1 MRVENHPK
9 LILTREDID
18 KINEITRLVGELF
31 DNFIEVSED
40 HEFDDLAIEFESRK
54 DGLLDFFEEITC
66 GDNCIYSGL
75 VEIKSSQSPLTRPG
89 GQSFCTKPC
98 KQFCATFPLDFY
110 SPM

>member
-75 VEIKSSQSPLTRPG
+75 VEIKSS
-89 GQSFCTKPC
+89 
-98 KQFCATFPLDFY
+98 
-110 SPM
+110 